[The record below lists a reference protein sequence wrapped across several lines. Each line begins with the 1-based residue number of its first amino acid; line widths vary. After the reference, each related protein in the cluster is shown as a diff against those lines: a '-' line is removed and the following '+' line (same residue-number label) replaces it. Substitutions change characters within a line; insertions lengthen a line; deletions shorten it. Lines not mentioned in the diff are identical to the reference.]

1 MLIFIGFVLFQS
13 GYQHGLVLPA
23 KEGAY
28 AKDSGEGIEIPNT
41 ERKVSKDY
49 PAFNALVYSVES
61 FTPLLKLDQT
71 ANWAP
76 NPNSAKS
83 TKSTPLL
90 GGLLRSYLYSHIVAG
105 WLLTSLW
112 VGAVTGLVKS

>member
-1 MLIFIGFVLFQS
+1 VLILIGFGLFQF

-28 AKDSGEGIEIPNT
+28 VDSDRGIKIPMDG
-41 ERKVSKDY
+41 RKLSKDY
-49 PAFNALVYSVES
+49 PAFNAFVYSLES

-76 NPNSAKS
+76 NANSHA
-83 TKSTPLL
+83 
-90 GGLLRSYLYSHIVAG
+90 GDLLRYYLYCHIVAG

>member
-1 MLIFIGFVLFQS
+1 LFQS

-23 KEGAY
+23 KDGAY
-28 AKDSGEGIEIPNT
+28 AKGFDNGIEIPMT

-49 PAFNALVYSVES
+49 PAFNAFVYSLES

-76 NPNSAKS
+76 N
-83 TKSTPLL
+83 
-90 GGLLRSYLYSHIVAG
+90 GGLLRSYLYCHIVAA

-112 VGAVTGLVKS
+112 VAPVAGLVKC